1 MSEFLIYLQLGYQH
15 ITDLQGY
22 DHILFVIA
30 LCAIYRITDWQK
42 ILYLV
47 TAFTI
52 GHSITLALA
61 ALKLIDYSTD
71 FIELLIPITIIVTCI
86 SNFFHRS
93 TDSVLDPEEFSRTRY
108 LFALMFGLIH
118 GMGFSNYLRSL
129 LGKDQ
134 NIIPQLLAFN
144 IGLEL
149 GQLVIV
155 SMSIML
161 SFVIL
166 DGFKVKKHTWN
177 LVLSAFVAGVAFK
190 LVTEKWCF

>member
-1 MSEFLIYLQLGYQH
+1 MNEFFIYLQLGYKH
-15 ITDLQGY
+15 ITDFYGY
-22 DHILFVIA
+22 DHILFVVA

-52 GHSITLALA
+52 GHSVTLALA
-61 ALKLIDYSTD
+61 ALKIIDYSTN
-71 FIELLIPITIIVTCI
+71 FIEFLIPVTIIITCF

-93 TDSVLDPEEFSRTRY
+93 TESILFPEQFSPSRY
-108 LFALMFGLIH
+108 FLALGFGLIH
-118 GMGFSNYLRSL
+118 GLGFSNYLRSL

-155 SMSIML
+155 SMAIGL
-161 SFVIL
+161 SFL
-166 DGFKVKKHTWN
+166 LLEGFKVKKHSWN
-177 LVLSAFVAGVAFK
+177 LILSAFVAGVAFK
-190 LVTEKWCF
+190 LMMEKWCF